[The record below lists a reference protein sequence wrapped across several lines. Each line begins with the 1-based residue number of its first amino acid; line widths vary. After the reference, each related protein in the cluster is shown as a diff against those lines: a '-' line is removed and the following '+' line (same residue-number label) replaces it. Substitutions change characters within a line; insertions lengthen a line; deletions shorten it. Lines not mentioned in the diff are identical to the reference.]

1 MLYDKLNIPASCA
14 VGNTIFK
21 KQFYDN
27 VDLSKADKDLFTDAV
42 SKVTWR
48 YCLKPE
54 TINIQSYK
62 DEERDYPE
70 IEMLEVTLSADTKIR
85 RIAEIVMRAIP
96 YPMILIFSLDDK
108 FQLWAAQQRINQTDS
123 TKNTIDEF
131 INTDWIDMEH
141 LSAWDENL
149 LNDIGIQN
157 FSHANFYRF
166 YSDFIDKIHLYNL
179 QCRTKSVKLEMTAQ
193 QAKDRLNKLDE
204 IDAQIADLR
213 AQMKKE
219 TQFNR
224 RVEINMEIKKLEGER
239 KELEKKRTD

>member
-1 MLYDKLNIPASCA
+1 MAMFLYDYFAFPVSSK

-27 VDLSKADKDLFTDAV
+27 TDLSKADKDLFTDAV
-42 SKVTWR
+42 SKVIWK

-62 DEERDYPE
+62 DEEREYPE
-70 IEMLEVTLSADTKIR
+70 IEVLEVTLSADTGVK

-96 YPMILIFSLDDK
+96 YAMILIFTWDNK
-108 FQLWAAQQRINQTDS
+108 FQLWAAQQRINQADS
-123 TKNTIDEF
+123 NKNTIDEF
-131 INTDWIDMEH
+131 INTGWIDIEN
-141 LSAWDENL
+141 LSAWDESF
-149 LNDIGIQN
+149 LNGICIQN

-166 YSDFIDKIHLYNL
+166 YSDFTDRIHLYNL
-179 QCRTKSVKLEMTAQ
+179 QCRTKSVNLEMTAQ
-193 QAKDRLNKLDE
+193 QVKERLNKLDE

-213 AQMKKE
+213 VQMKKE

-224 RVEINMEIKKLEGER
+224 RVEINMRIKKLEGAR
-239 KELEKKRTD
+239 KELEKK

>member
-1 MLYDKLNIPASCA
+1 MMIYDKLNIPQSCK

-27 VDLSKADKDLFTDAV
+27 ADLSKADKDLFTDAV
-42 SKVTWR
+42 GKVTWQ

-70 IEMLEVTLSADTKIR
+70 IEVLEVTLSADTKIK

-108 FQLWAAQQRINQTDS
+108 LQLWAAQQHINQADS

-131 INTDWIDMEH
+131 VNTGWIDMEN
-141 LSAWDENL
+141 LSAWDENF
-149 LNDIGIQN
+149 LNGIGIQN

-166 YSDFIDKIHLYNL
+166 YSDFTDKIHLYNL
-179 QCRTKSVKLEMTAQ
+179 QCRMKSVNLEMTAQ
-193 QAKDRLNKLDE
+193 QAKERLNQLDE
-204 IDAQIADLR
+204 IDAKIADLR

-224 RVEINMEIKKLEGER
+224 RVEINMEIKKLE
-239 KELEKKRTD
+239 EKIKFR

>member
-1 MLYDKLNIPASCA
+1 MMIYDKLNIPQSCK

-27 VDLSKADKDLFTDAV
+27 ADLSKADKDLFTDAV
-42 SKVTWR
+42 GKVTWQ

-70 IEMLEVTLSADTKIR
+70 IEVLEVTLSADTKIK

-96 YPMILIFSLDDK
+96 YPMILIFSSDDK
-108 FQLWAAQQRINQTDS
+108 FQLWAAQQRINQADS

-131 INTDWIDMEH
+131 INTEWIDMEY
-141 LSAWDENL
+141 LSAWDENF

-157 FSHANFYRF
+157 FSHANFYRL
-166 YSDFIDKIHLYNL
+166 YLDFTDEIHLYNL
-179 QCRTKSVKLEMTAQ
+179 QCRMKSVNLEMTAQ
-193 QAKDRLNKLDE
+193 QAKEQLNKLDR

-224 RVEINMEIKKLEGER
+224 RVEINMEIKKLE
-239 KELEKKRTD
+239 EKIKFR